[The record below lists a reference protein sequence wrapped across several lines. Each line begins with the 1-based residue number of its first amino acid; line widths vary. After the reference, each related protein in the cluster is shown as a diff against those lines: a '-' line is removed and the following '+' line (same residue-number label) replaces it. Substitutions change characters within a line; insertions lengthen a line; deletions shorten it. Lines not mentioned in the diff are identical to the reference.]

1 MEETRRFS
9 NGKIIGLMV
18 ACVLMIGSIFAGVL
32 SVMDREGEQ
41 EQTRKEQ
48 IIALNEIVKLTEQDG
63 VSPAAKEIARLQEEL
78 KKPSE
83 YSSDDNMRVV
93 MLAGVLVVSVILIF
107 LGYLWYTVIRPFQK
121 LEEYAGEIAKGNLN
135 IPLQYHRSNHFG
147 AFTWAFDHMRR
158 EINKARSCEKE
169 AIENNKTVI
178 ATLSHDIKT
187 PIASIRAYAEGLEAN
202 MDTTLERKQRYLSV
216 IMKKCDEVTALTN
229 DLFFHSLSDLD
240 KLQITLK
247 EENLKELLE
256 EAVEELNGDR
266 GDIKCLGQIQPA
278 WISCDRKRVVQVIEN
293 IVNNARKYASNP
305 GITVWTEALQEEHEN
320 VTYKI
325 HIKDSGKGIL
335 PEDMPFIF
343 EKFYRGKNVSD
354 EPGAGLG
361 LYIVKYVMEQMKGEV
376 RLHNCQDG
384 LEVVLVFYDNP

>member
-32 SVMDREGEQ
+32 SVMDREEEQ
-41 EQTRKEQ
+41 EQARKEQ
-48 IIALNEIVKLTEQDG
+48 IIALNEIEKLTEQDE
-63 VSPAAKEIARLQEEL
+63 VSPAAKEIAKLQEEL

-83 YSSDDNMRVV
+83 SSSDDHMRIV
-93 MLAGVLVVSVILIF
+93 MLAGLLVVSVILIIF
-107 LGYLWYTVIRPFQK
+107 VYLWYTVIRPFQK

-229 DLFFHSLSDLD
+229 DLFLHSLSDLD

-278 WISCDRKRVVQVIEN
+278 WISCDRRRVVQVIEN
-293 IVNNARKYASNP
+293 IVNNARKYASKP
-305 GITVWTEALQEEHEN
+305 GITVWTEALQGEN

-325 HIKDSGKGIL
+325 HIKDSGVGIL

-376 RLHNCQDG
+376 RLYNCQDG
-384 LEVVLVFYDNP
+384 LEVVLVFRSC